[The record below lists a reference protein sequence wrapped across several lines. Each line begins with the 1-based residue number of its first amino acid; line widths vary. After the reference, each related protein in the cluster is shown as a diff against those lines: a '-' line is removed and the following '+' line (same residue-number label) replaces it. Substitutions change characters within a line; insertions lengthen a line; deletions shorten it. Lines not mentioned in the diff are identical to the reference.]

1 MKEVIYYKFKKGFWC
16 YAWLILDLVA
26 LGVLFKCFWCM
37 APHYYMAEILILM
50 VVFGIHLGIWLYKF
64 AADNEMAV
72 ITDKDIKI
80 DHNEPIAWKD
90 IAYAEEKMVKCCGKD
105 RKVLS
110 LVPHDGI
117 DYKYNWLQLH
127 NAGFTAFSIPL
138 YGIISKE
145 DEEKIVKIVEKKVGI
160 KELKTAKSAKPAK
173 AQKSARTT
181 TKKKVAAKKTPAKTT
196 KKAKK

>member
-80 DHNEPIAWKD
+80 DNNNPIEWKN
-90 IAYAEEKMVKCCGKD
+90 IAYAEEKTVKCCGKE
-105 RKVLS
+105 RKILS

-145 DEEKIVKIVEKKVGI
+145 DEEKIVKIVDKKVGI
-160 KELKTAKSAKPAK
+160 KSAKSAKSAPVQKTKKAPAK
-173 AQKSARTT
+173 KPT
-181 TKKKVAAKKTPAKTT
+181 AKKAPA